1 MLDIQTCSAWERT
14 NQKGWRDCIKEI
26 LWTIF
31 QANDDDDNVKRH
43 ISRLDDDDDDDV
55 YKF

>member
-43 ISRLDDDDDDDV
+43 ISRLDDDDDDV